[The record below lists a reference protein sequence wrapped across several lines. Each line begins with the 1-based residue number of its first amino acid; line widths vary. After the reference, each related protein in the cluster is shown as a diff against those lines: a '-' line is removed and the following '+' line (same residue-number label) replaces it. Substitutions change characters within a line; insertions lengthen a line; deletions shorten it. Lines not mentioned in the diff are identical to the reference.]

1 MKIMYMGTPAFAARV
16 LEIIAEEFSDSEIMA
31 VTKAD
36 TPKGRSYKLQPCE
49 TRVKATELG
58 IETVTP
64 ENLKEENFR
73 EILEG
78 FAPEVIIV
86 AAYGKILPEYVLNYP
101 KYGCINV
108 HGSLLPEYRG
118 AAPVNRAIMDGKT
131 KTGITV
137 MYMEKGLDTGDMLSK
152 EEVDIPEG
160 MTATELFSLL
170 AEVGGR
176 LVCKTVRDIVSG
188 DFTREKQDD
197 SLSTYAQKITADDQK
212 IDWSKSAFEITR
224 LIHGLSEEPSAIAHM
239 PDGKLVKIFRAE
251 ASEDTFDA
259 PCGEVVVAKKK
270 IQVSCGEGSVL
281 LKELQLEG
289 GKKMTAPDF
298 LNGRKIAVGDILQN
312 G

>member
-16 LEIIAEEFSDSEIMA
+16 LEIIAEEFSDSQIMA

-49 TRVKATELG
+49 TKVKAMELG
-58 IETVTP
+58 MEVATP
-64 ENLKEENFR
+64 ENLREENFR
-73 EILEG
+73 DILEG
-78 FAPEVIIV
+78 FAPDVIIV

-152 EEVDIPEG
+152 EEVEITEE
-160 MTATELFSLL
+160 MTATELFATL

-176 LVCKTVRDIVSG
+176 LVCKTVRDIVDGSAV
-188 DFTREKQDD
+188 REKQDD
-197 SLSTYAQKITADDQK
+197 SLSTYAEKLTAEDQV
-212 IDWSKSAFEITR
+212 IDWNASAFEITR
-224 LIHGLSEEPSAIAHM
+224 KIHGLSEEPSALTHM
-239 PDGKLVKIFRAE
+239 PNGKLLKIFRAK
-251 ASEDTFDA
+251 ASDEVFDA
-259 PCGEVVVAKKK
+259 ECGQVTVAKKK
-270 IQVSCGEGSVL
+270 IQVACKGGSVIL
-281 LKELQLEG
+281 LELQPEG
-289 GKKMTAPDF
+289 GKRMSAADM
-298 LNGRKIAVGDILQN
+298 LNGRKILLGDLLS
-312 G
+312 

>member
-16 LEIIAEEFSDSEIMA
+16 LEIIAEEFGDSQIMA

-49 TRVKATELG
+49 TKVKAMELG
-58 IETVTP
+58 LDAVTP
-64 ENLKEENFR
+64 DNLKEENFG
-73 EILEG
+73 EILKG
-78 FAPEVIIV
+78 FAPDIIIV

-118 AAPVNRAIMDGKT
+118 AAPVNRAIIDGKT
-131 KTGITV
+131 KTGITI

-152 EEVDIPEG
+152 EEVVITEG
-160 MTATELFSLL
+160 MTATELFSCL

-188 DFTREKQDD
+188 VAVAEKQDD
-197 SLSTYAQKITADDQK
+197 SLSTYASKLMSEDQL
-212 IDWSKSAFEITR
+212 IDWTKSAFEITR
-224 LIHGLSEEPSAIAHM
+224 LIHGLSEEPSALTRM
-239 PDGKLVKIFRAE
+239 PDGKLLKIYRAE
-251 ASEDTFDA
+251 TSEDSFDL
-259 PCGEVVVAKKK
+259 PCGQVAVAKKR
-270 IQVSCGEGSVL
+270 IQVACGQGSVL

-289 GKKMTAPDF
+289 GKKMTAADF
-298 LNGRKIAVGDILQN
+298 LNGRKINLGDILN
-312 G
+312 

>member
-16 LEIIAEEFSDSEIMA
+16 LEIIGEEFSDSEIMA

-49 TRVKATELG
+49 TKVKAMELG
-58 IETVTP
+58 FPVITP
-64 ENLKEENFR
+64 ENLKEEHFGETLR
-73 EILEG
+73 G
-78 FAPEVIIV
+78 FAPDVIIV

-160 MTATELFSLL
+160 MTATELFGLL

-176 LVCKTVRDIVSG
+176 LVCRTVRDIVS
-188 DFTREKQDD
+188 DSFTREKQDD
-197 SLSTYAQKITADDQK
+197 NLSTYAQKITAEDQI
-212 IDWSKSAFEITR
+212 IDWTRSAFEITR
-224 LIHGLSEEPSAIAHM
+224 HIHGLSEEPTAITHM
-239 PDGKLVKIFRAE
+239 PDGKLLKIYRAE
-251 ASEDTFDA
+251 MSDEAFDA
-259 PCGEVVVAKKK
+259 PCGQVMVAKKR
-270 IQVSCGEGSVL
+270 IQIACGKGSVL

-289 GKKMTAPDF
+289 GKKMTAADF
-298 LNGRKIAVGDILQN
+298 LNGRKIALGDILQ
-312 G
+312 